1 MNEKEMWMGDIDE
14 GVPVFV
20 KVDEEV
26 PVFMGYDDKGE
37 EIWTKL

>member
-1 MNEKEMWMGDIDE
+1 MNEKEMWMGDVD

-26 PVFMGYDDKGE
+26 PVFMGHDDKGE